1 MKTIIYLTKRH
12 YFVISYLAVAN
23 KLLYEQEEEEEE
35 EENLFAVSRQWLYIK
50 C

>member
-23 KLLYEQEEEEEE
+23 KLLYEQEEEE
-35 EENLFAVSRQWLYIK
+35 NLFAVSRQWLYLK

>member
-35 EENLFAVSRQWLYIK
+35 NLFAVSRQWLYMK